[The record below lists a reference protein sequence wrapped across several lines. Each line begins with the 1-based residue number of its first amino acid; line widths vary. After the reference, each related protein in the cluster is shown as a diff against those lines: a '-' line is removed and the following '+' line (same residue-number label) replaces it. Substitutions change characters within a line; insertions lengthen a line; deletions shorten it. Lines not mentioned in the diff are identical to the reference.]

1 MTLARRWRA
10 LSLVFCATALV
21 VELPARPE
29 RLDEALAARDAETL
43 LEVDWP
49 PALSYEDRGAAA
61 VDRFLA
67 PRPDWAVMSEPWTG
81 GRLALARRVDAPLA
95 PLMDTFAAEWRAR
108 QWSPATCVNAG
119 LIANSA
125 PSVLGPVAHAWADE
139 LLDAWKRGLAL
150 VPRSLKGW
158 GYGMA
163 DGSAGALCGGTSGD
177 APFDPGN
184 RWSCVFLPMT
194 ACDED
199 REYYRDEDR
208 QMRHGFKGAEPVRCS
223 PRLDKRCAAAE
234 FGTPPTPSTFAGRFD
249 AFRGAV
255 AALPESARRG
265 AGDQALARALA
276 MATLFR
282 PSLRRDGS
290 GAEPD
295 LRLRVQVRRGALQ
308 GVRHGPADLRPAAAA
323 ARGRLR
329 GARGRP
335 LREAVEGARPRPTTR
350 RLLGVLPR
358 LPVGD
363 GLRVVRAEG
372 RIGDGEGLGAV
383 LLRLGPRLGRA
394 LLREDAR
401 QIVQRDGDLRVGLA
415 VDLPRV
421 PQDLPEQLLRGL
433 EVVAHAHVVGDP
445 GLDEQRV
452 RVLGPAGRVLVDL
465 HRPLQQGVAVVVAAP
480 LREDDR
486 QRRLRARRVS

>member
-10 LSLVFCATALV
+10 LSLVLGSSALV

-95 PLMDTFAAEWRAR
+95 PLMEKFAAEWRAR
-108 QWSPATCVNAG
+108 QWSPATCVTAG

-199 REYYRDEDR
+199 REYYKDEDR

-223 PRLDKRCAAAE
+223 PRLDRRCAAAE

-265 AGDQALARALA
+265 AGDQALVRALA

-282 PSLRRDGS
+282 PSFRLRRLTRAFDASAFEDG
-290 GAEPD
+290 PD
-295 LRLRVQVRRGALQ
+295 ACGLVQLRHHARVNLEA
-308 GVRHGPADLRPAAAA
+308 
-323 ARGRLR
+323 R
-329 GARGRP
+329 GARFAAASFFVDLEDA
-335 LREAVEGARPRPTTR
+335 LRD
-350 RLLGVLPR
+350 VLP
-358 LPVGD
+358 
-363 GLRVVRAEG
+363 
-372 RIGDGEGLGAV
+372 
-383 LLRLGPRLGRA
+383 LLRLDTDAPPVLHLLSDDGDMVDDAAKVARARHTRGRA
-394 LLREDAR
+394 RAERFDGG
-401 QIVQRDGDLRVGLA
+401 RDRV
-415 VDLPRV
+415 
-421 PQDLPEQLLRGL
+421 
-433 EVVAHAHVVGDP
+433 
-445 GLDEQRV
+445 
-452 RVLGPAGRVLVDL
+452 AG
-465 HRPLQQGVAVVVAAP
+465 
-480 LREDDR
+480 
-486 QRRLRARRVS
+486 

>member
-10 LSLVFCATALV
+10 LSLVLCSTALV

-95 PLMDTFAAEWRAR
+95 PLMEKFAAEWRAR
-108 QWSPATCVNAG
+108 QWSPATCATAG

-199 REYYRDEDR
+199 REYYKDEDR

-223 PRLDKRCAAAE
+223 PRLDRRCAAAE

-265 AGDQALARALA
+265 AGDQALVRALA

-282 PSLRRDGS
+282 PSF
-290 GAEPD
+290 
-295 LRLRVQVRRGALQ
+295 RLRKLTRAFDASAFEDGPDACGLVQL
-308 GVRHGPADLRPAAAA
+308 RHH
-323 ARGRLR
+323 ARVNLEAR
-329 GARGRP
+329 GARFAAASFFVDLEDA
-335 LREAVEGARPRPTTR
+335 LRD
-350 RLLGVLPR
+350 VLP
-358 LPVGD
+358 
-363 GLRVVRAEG
+363 
-372 RIGDGEGLGAV
+372 
-383 LLRLGPRLGRA
+383 LLRLDTDAPPVLH
-394 LLREDAR
+394 LLSD
-401 QIVQRDGDLRVGLA
+401 DGDMVDDAAKVRPDVATVLPLPASTGMVSSADGLFGQGDLDKQIHTTGLNELARILLSLDLSARCA
-415 VDLPRV
+415 V
-421 PQDLPEQLLRGL
+421 
-433 EVVAHAHVVGDP
+433 AY
-445 GLDEQRV
+445 
-452 RVLGPAGRVLVDL
+452 AG
-465 HRPLQQGVAVVVAAP
+465 AAP
-480 LREDDR
+480 ASARKR
-486 QRRLRARRVS
+486 SYAKKHAQATARRTSRASCRRTSRAARSPCPGRSRAATRASTTPRRIGR

>member
-1 MTLARRWRA
+1 MTLARRWRV
-10 LSLVFCATALV
+10 LSLVLCSSALV

-108 QWSPATCVNAG
+108 QWSPETCATAG

-199 REYYRDEDR
+199 RDYYKDEDR

-223 PRLDKRCAAAE
+223 PRLDRRCAAAE

-255 AALPESARRG
+255 AALPDAKGSWAK
-265 AGDQALARALA
+265 
-276 MATLFR
+276 LFFVIDN
-282 PSLRRDGS
+282 DGS
-290 GAEPD
+290 GRVEFHEFRD
-295 LRLRVQVRRGALQ
+295 LMRNKVTHTSNPGLELR
-308 GVRHGPADLRPAAAA
+308 RHGHGAA
-323 ARGRLR
+323 LR
-329 GARGRP
+329 GWNDAEST
-335 LREAVEGARPRPTTR
+335 LE
-350 RLLGVLPR
+350 
-358 LPVGD
+358 
-363 GLRVVRAEG
+363 LRVVFPVCESSRCRLKG
-372 RIGDGEGLGAV
+372 RLM
-383 LLRLGPRLGRA
+383 GPGS
-394 LLREDAR
+394 
-401 QIVQRDGDLRVGLA
+401 
-415 VDLPRV
+415 P
-421 PQDLPEQLLRGL
+421 
-433 EVVAHAHVVGDP
+433 
-445 GLDEQRV
+445 
-452 RVLGPAGRVLVDL
+452 
-465 HRPLQQGVAVVVAAP
+465 
-480 LREDDR
+480 
-486 QRRLRARRVS
+486 